1 MTQLL
6 RWFSRLTLL
15 ASALALLACS
25 STVERPKPA
34 PYPPNPGLIGM
45 RLAWQAQLGA
55 QSGALRPALHA
66 AHVTVADADGQ
77 VVRFDATSGAQQW
90 RATLKTPLSAGVG
103 SDGRFSAVVS
113 RGNELIVLDQSRE
126 IWRSR
131 LTAQV
136 LTVPLVAGQR
146 VFVLDADRNLSAFD
160 AATGRRLWQVQRRGD
175 ALVLRQ
181 AGLLVAVGNT
191 LVVGVS
197 GHVLGINPA
206 NGGVLWDVTVAAP
219 RSTND
224 IERLVDVVEGVG
236 RSGNTV
242 CVRAFQAA
250 VACLDA
256 GSGQL
261 NWTQAA
267 NGFVGLSGDDKQ
279 VFGAEED
286 GRVIA
291 WQVADGKTAWQSN
304 ALRYR
309 VLSGPLLLGR
319 SVALGDDT
327 GVIHLF
333 SRADG
338 SVMGRA
344 LTDGT
349 PLASAPVLVGNTM
362 VVVTRKGGVF
372 AFQPE

>member
-1 MTQLL
+1 M
-6 RWFSRLTLL
+6 
-15 ASALALLACS
+15 
-25 STVERPKPA
+25 
-34 PYPPNPGLIGM
+34 
-45 RLAWQAQLGA
+45 
-55 QSGALRPALHA
+55 
-66 AHVTVADADGQ
+66 
-77 VVRFDATSGAQQW
+77 
-90 RATLKTPLSAGVG
+90 
-103 SDGRFSAVVS
+103 
-113 RGNELIVLDQSRE
+113 
-126 IWRSR
+126 
-131 LTAQV
+131 
-136 LTVPLVAGQR
+136 
-146 VFVLDADRNLSAFD
+146 
-160 AATGRRLWQVQRRGD
+160 
-175 ALVLRQ
+175 
-181 AGLLVAVGNT
+181 
-191 LVVGVS
+191 
-197 GHVLGINPA
+197 
-206 NGGVLWDVTVAAP
+206 
-219 RSTND
+219 
-224 IERLVDVVEGVG
+224 
-236 RSGNTV
+236 
-242 CVRAFQAA
+242 
-250 VACLDA
+250 
-256 GSGQL
+256 
-261 NWTQAA
+261 
-267 NGFVGLSGDDKQ
+267 GLSGDDKQ